1 MQGKLDE
8 AIVKFREGHYP
19 AHDARHLRPRPCPA
33 SYLCLLD
40 ILEQRK
46 DFAGHG
52 DAVSSKGSTNS
63 ALAAAI
69 ARTTRDSC
77 CRFVAIPRKR
87 SSSPAPALDQN
98 CEDGESRQILGLASY
113 VKWAATPGPERVESL
128 NQARIYLPA
137 GPMPLYLL
145 STSDHTLPAAK
156 QLIASGEPV
165 DQQDNDKQT
174 ALAYAL
180 QKEDLEAAKRL
191 MQLGARADA
200 LVGYEGM
207 PVALVPVMEG
217 NVEAVRMMQKA
228 GVDYSKLRF
237 QGMSALDIAKASG
250 NDEIVELLGHHKIA
264 L

>member
-1 MQGKLDE
+1 MSL
-8 AIVKFREGHYP
+8 YM
-19 AHDARHLRPRPCPA
+19 
-33 SYLCLLD
+33 
-40 ILEQRK
+40 
-46 DFAGHG
+46 
-52 DAVSSKGSTNS
+52 
-63 ALAAAI
+63 LA
-69 ARTTRDSC
+69 
-77 CRFVAIPRKR
+77 
-87 SSSPAPALDQN
+87 
-98 CEDGESRQILGLASY
+98 
-113 VKWAATPGPERVESL
+113 
-128 NQARIYLPA
+128 
-137 GPMPLYLL
+137 
-145 STSDHTLPAAK
+145 TSDHTLPAAK

-200 LVGYEGM
+200 LVGYERM

-237 QGMSALDIAKASG
+237 QDMSALDIAKASG